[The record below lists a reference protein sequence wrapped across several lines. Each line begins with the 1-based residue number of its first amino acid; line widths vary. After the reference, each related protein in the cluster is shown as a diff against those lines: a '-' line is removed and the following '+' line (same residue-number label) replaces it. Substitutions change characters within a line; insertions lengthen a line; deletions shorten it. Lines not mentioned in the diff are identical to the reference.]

1 VGLAGGEQGDALP
14 GLSWTGSA
22 RRAGWGLVDQT
33 LSSVTN
39 FAVFVLVARTVAPSE
54 LGAFSLGFA
63 LYLLTVDALRSVAV
77 EPMLVRSST
86 AGSEGHRASAG
97 AVTGLAVTVGAGIGI
112 LAVGAGLVIRGTTGS
127 VLVPLGI
134 ALPGLL
140 LQDAWRG
147 VFFAR
152 GRPVL
157 AAANDAVWATA
168 QLVAVGAVIGFGFT
182 GPGIF
187 VAAWGAAGTFAGIVG
202 IAQSRVWPRPAAS
215 LAWFRS
221 HRDLGIRFGAEFAA
235 IRGSSQANLVIL
247 GVIAGLGAVGEYR
260 GSLVLMNPT
269 NVISL
274 AVPLVAIPEAVRHMH
289 RGAGRLMVVARTASL
304 SVAILVA
311 IWGAI
316 VLALPTSV
324 GKELLGQSWEG
335 ARILLPAV
343 VIRNLADG
351 LSGGAMVGLRAR
363 ANARAS
369 LRVQLILTALVLTL
383 GPAAMLVD
391 GASGLAWA
399 LAAISV
405 FGVVLWWWT
414 FRRGG
419 EPVGTLP

>member
-1 VGLAGGEQGDALP
+1 MSFAGGEPTDAVP
-14 GLSWTGSA
+14 GGAWSGSA

-39 FAVFVLVARTVAPSE
+39 FAVFVLVARTVGPSE

-86 AGSEGHRASAG
+86 AGQEGHRASAG
-97 AVTGLAVTVGAGIGI
+97 AVTGLAVTVGAGVGI
-112 LAVGAGLVIRGTTGS
+112 LALGVGLVIRGTTGA
-127 VLVPLGI
+127 VLIPLGL

-152 GRPVL
+152 GRPIL
-157 AAANDAVWATA
+157 AAANDAVWAAA
-168 QLVAVGAVIGFGFT
+168 QLVAVGAVILFGFT
-182 GPGIF
+182 GPGIL
-187 VAAWGAAGTFAGIVG
+187 VAAWGAAGTFAGLVG
-202 IAQSRVWPRPAAS
+202 IAQSRVRPRPTSS

-289 RGAGRLMVVARTASL
+289 RGPGRLLVVARTVSL
-304 SVAILVA
+304 SVTVLVA
-311 IWGAI
+311 IWAAI
-316 VLALPTSV
+316 VLALPASI
-324 GKELLGQSWEG
+324 GEELLGRSWEG

-343 VIRNLADG
+343 VIRNIADG
-351 LSGGAMVGLRAR
+351 LSGGPMVGLRAR

-369 LRVQLILTALVLTL
+369 LRIQLTLTALVLTV
-383 GPAAMLVD
+383 GPASMLID
-391 GASGLAWA
+391 GALGLAWA

-405 FGVVLWWWT
+405 LGVVIWWWT
-414 FRRGG
+414 FLRGTDA
-419 EPVGTLP
+419 ESS